1 MRSLQS
7 TKPVSIIIVDRIPCW
22 CFSSGA
28 AQGGG
33 GSFKHRKNPQEVLGC
48 WFAWAAEQAADGS
61 TSGWSFILWKSL
73 ECMPA
78 AGHMDWTHMLLCMQR
93 SPDADLLA
101 ADSMLC
107 YCSLCSVELLDP
119 TSICLSVFLSVCL
132 SVYRSIYWSIYLS
145 IYPSIYLYL
154 SIYLSLSISISKS
167 LSISKS
173 ISISTNLSLSIYI
186 YLSLTIDPSSE
197 LSMYLSIC
205 LSIYLLT
212 SLAI

>member
-132 SVYRSIYWSIYLS
+132 SIDRSIDLSIYLSIHLSISIYLS
-145 IYPSIYLYL
+145 IYLYLYL
-154 SIYLSLSISISKS
+154 SLNLCLYLNLYLQIYHYLSISI
-167 LSISKS
+167 
-173 ISISTNLSLSIYI
+173 
-186 YLSLTIDPSSE
+186 YL
-197 LSMYLSIC
+197 
-205 LSIYLLT
+205 
-212 SLAI
+212 